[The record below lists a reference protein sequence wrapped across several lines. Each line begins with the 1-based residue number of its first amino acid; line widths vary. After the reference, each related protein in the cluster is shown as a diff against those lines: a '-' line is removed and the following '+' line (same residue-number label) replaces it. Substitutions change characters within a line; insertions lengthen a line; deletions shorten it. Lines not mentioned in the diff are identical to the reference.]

1 MPRRKQR
8 HPQPVKVD
16 AEDTLEET
24 PGGDLVLQSDLLLGQ
39 DLEFEDSSDRIM
51 GFEKDLEGPYLQTR
65 LPLCSGLSQGAAC
78 LRQDVDKGNVD
89 SLVGKISIP
98 AYSLSDDD
106 YSSYRQLS
114 VESDPEEGREPGPTA
129 LPCSQCGL
137 QLAVRVGPSCPQC
150 AGAEEGR
157 GQRVLYSCQLCPF
170 ASHYSSHLKR
180 HMKTHNG
187 EKPFKCP
194 HCDYASAQLVNLT
207 RHKRTHT
214 GERPYRCQACS
225 FACSS
230 LGNLRRHERI
240 HSQDKPFQC
249 SACAYRCNQRR
260 NLQRHTRSHRQAE
273 EGPCCRNKAQGP
285 LLPELN
291 LQVSGASSPR
301 LQGEEADA
309 LPELL
314 FPFTCRMCGLVL
326 DDGLV
331 QDESLVEQICSRCSL
346 AVLSTEPDESP
357 PESGT
362 KGFSCSLCPFATHYP
377 NHLARHMKT
386 HSGEKPFACPLCPY
400 ASAHLDNLK
409 RHQRV
414 HTGERPYKCQL
425 CDYACG
431 NLANLKRHGRIHSGD
446 KPFRC
451 SLCSYRCNQ
460 SMNLKRHML
469 RHTGEKP
476 FRCHLCPYTTG
487 HWDNYKRHQKI
498 HGPAAEGW
506 ASPPSAKP
514 RLALPPPAASLH

>member
-1 MPRRKQR
+1 MALFCSFPLKRLAWAFLCPAR
-8 HPQPVKVD
+8 
-16 AEDTLEET
+16 T
-24 PGGDLVLQSDLLLGQ
+24 GGACGWLLGGCLVLCGLWADAS
-39 DLEFEDSSDRIM
+39 
-51 GFEKDLEGPYLQTR
+51 P
-65 LPLCSGLSQGAAC
+65 LPAAFA
-78 LRQDVDKGNVD
+78 VD

-114 VESDPEEGREPGPTA
+114 VESDPEEGREPGPPA
-129 LPCSQCGL
+129 PPCPQCGL
-137 QLAVRVGPSCPQC
+137 GQSCPQC
-150 AGAEEGR
+150 AGAEGGR
-157 GQRVLYSCQLCPF
+157 GQRLIYSCQLCPF

-194 HCDYASAQLVNLT
+194 HCAYASAQLVNLR
-207 RHKRTHT
+207 RHERTHT
-214 GERPYRCQACS
+214 GERPYHCRACS

-230 LGNLRRHERI
+230 LGNLRRHERV

-249 SACAYRCNQRR
+249 STCDYRCNQSPRPASPT
-260 NLQRHTRSHRQAE
+260 LSPKH
-273 EGPCCRNKAQGP
+273 CP
-285 LLPELN
+285 LLPELS
-291 LQVSGASSPR
+291 LRGSGTGSPLLPGCAR
-301 LQGEEADA
+301 LRGEEADA

-326 DDGLV
+326 DDGLA
-331 QDESLVEQICSRCSL
+331 QDESLAEQICGRCSL
-346 AVLSTEPDESP
+346 AVLSAEPGASP
-357 PESGT
+357 PASGA

-451 SLCSYRCNQ
+451 GLCSYRCNQ

-476 FRCHLCPYTTG
+476 FRCRHCPYTTG

-506 ASPPSAKP
+506 AKP
-514 RLALPPPAASLH
+514 RLAPPPPALCVAAVRGWD

>member
-1 MPRRKQR
+1 MVQLECGIEPWEGVGGSPSSGSRAVSALPFGLENLCFVPLPESGEQLSEETVLPPL
-8 HPQPVKVD
+8 PQMCKAEGLETED
-16 AEDTLEET
+16 ALEET
-24 PGGDLVLQSDLLLGQ
+24 PGGGLVLQSDLLLGQ
-39 DLEFEDSSDRIM
+39 DLEFEDSGNRIM
-51 GFEKDLEGPYLQTR
+51 GFEKDSE
-65 LPLCSGLSQGAAC
+65 GLSVCAAAPSM
-78 LRQDVDKGNVD
+78 DH
-89 SLVGKISIP
+89 VGLP
-98 AYSLSDDD
+98 AWPAEAGGPLA
-106 YSSYRQLS
+106 LCE
-114 VESDPEEGREPGPTA
+114 VGGPT
-129 LPCSQCGL
+129 G
-137 QLAVRVGPSCPQC
+137 SCPQC
-150 AGAEEGR
+150 AGAEDGQ
-157 GQRVLYSCQLCPF
+157 GQRVVYSCQLCPF
-170 ASHYSSHLKR
+170 ATHYSSHLKR

-194 HCDYASAQLVNLT
+194 QCDYASAQLVNLT

-214 GERPYRCQACS
+214 GERPYRCRACS

-249 SACAYRCNQRR
+249 SACTYRCNQSR
-260 NLQRHTRSHRQAE
+260 NLKRHMSCSRSER
-273 EGPCCRNKAQGP
+273 
-285 LLPELN
+285 LLPELS
-291 LQVSGASSPR
+291 LHVSGAGSPLLPACAHLR
-301 LQGEEADA
+301 GEEADA

-326 DDGLV
+326 DDGLA
-331 QDESLVEQICSRCSL
+331 QDDSLAEQICSRCSL
-346 AVLSTEPDESP
+346 AVLSAEPRGSP
-357 PESGT
+357 PESGA
-362 KGFSCSLCPFATHYP
+362 KGFSCSLCPFTTHYP

-446 KPFRC
+446 KPFQC
-451 SLCSYRCNQ
+451 SLCSYCCNQ

-476 FRCHLCPYTTG
+476 FRCRHCAYTTG

-498 HGPAAEGW
+498 HGGPAEGW
-506 ASPPSAKP
+506 AGPETPPVKAG
-514 RLALPPPAASLH
+514 RAGAQALLQP

>member
-1 MPRRKQR
+1 
-8 HPQPVKVD
+8 
-16 AEDTLEET
+16 
-24 PGGDLVLQSDLLLGQ
+24 
-39 DLEFEDSSDRIM
+39 M
-51 GFEKDLEGPYLQTR
+51 GFEKDSEV
-65 LPLCSGLSQGAAC
+65 A
-78 LRQDVDKGNVD
+78 

-98 AYSLSDDD
+98 PCSLSDDD
-106 YSSYRQLS
+106 CASSYQQLS
-114 VESDPEEGREPGPTA
+114 VESDPEEGREPGPPVPA
-129 LPCSQCGL
+129 CHQCGL
-137 QLAVRVGPSCPQC
+137 PLAGPLGQSCPRC
-150 AGAEEGR
+150 AGAEQGQA
-157 GQRVLYSCQLCPF
+157 QRVVYSCQLCPF

-187 EKPFKCP
+187 EKPFKCS
-194 HCDYASAQLVNLT
+194 HCNYASAQLVNLT

-240 HSQDKPFQC
+240 HSQDKPFRC
-249 SACAYRCNQRR
+249 SSCNYRCNQSR
-260 NLQRHTRSHRQAE
+260 NLKRHLLSHRQAE
-273 EGPCCRNKAQGP
+273 EGPCSQGEAQEPP
-285 LLPELN
+285 LLPELS
-291 LQVSGASSPR
+291 LHVSSTGSPLLPGCAQ
-301 LQGEEADA
+301 LQGDEADD

-314 FPFTCRMCGLVL
+314 FPFTCHTCGLVL
-326 DDGLV
+326 DDGLA
-331 QDESLVEQICSRCSL
+331 EQLCSRCSL
-346 AVLSTEPDESP
+346 AVLSAEPGASP
-357 PESGT
+357 PESGA
-362 KGFSCSLCPFATHYP
+362 KGFACRLCAFATHYP

-451 SLCSYRCNQ
+451 GLCSYRCNQ

-476 FRCHLCPYTTG
+476 FGCRHCPYTTG
-487 HWDNYKRHQKI
+487 HWDNYKRHQKV
-498 HGPAAEGW
+498 HGPALEAWSGPQP
-506 ASPPSAKP
+506 ASA
-514 RLALPPPAASLH
+514 RVALPPPGASLP

>member
-16 AEDTLEET
+16 TEDTLEET
-24 PGGDLVLQSDLLLGQ
+24 PGGGLVLQSDLLLGQ

-51 GFEKDLEGPYLQTR
+51 GFEKDSE
-65 LPLCSGLSQGAAC
+65 
-78 LRQDVDKGNVD
+78 VD
-89 SLVGKISIP
+89 SLVGKITIP

-106 YSSYRQLS
+106 YSSSYRQLS
-114 VESDPEEGREPGPTA
+114 VESDPEEGREPGPPA
-129 LPCSQCGL
+129 SPCPQCGL
-137 QLAVRVGPSCPQC
+137 QLAVRLGQSCPRC
-150 AGAEEGR
+150 AGAE
-157 GQRVLYSCQLCPF
+157 GQRVVYSCQLCPF

-180 HMKTHNG
+180 HLKTHNG
-187 EKPFKCP
+187 EKPFQCP

-240 HSQDKPFQC
+240 HSQDQPFRC
-249 SACAYRCNQRR
+249 GACEYRCAQSRS
-260 NLQRHTRSHRQAE
+260 LTRHMLRHRQAE
-273 EGPCCRNKAQGP
+273 EAPGRQDKAQEP
-285 LLPELN
+285 LLPEPSLRA
-291 LQVSGASSPR
+291 SGAGSPLPPGCAR
-301 LQGEEADA
+301 LRTDEADA

-314 FPFTCRMCGLVL
+314 FPFTCRTCGLVL
-326 DDGLV
+326 ADGLA
-331 QDESLVEQICSRCSL
+331 QDESLAEQVCSHCSL
-346 AVLSTEPDESP
+346 AVLSGSP
-357 PESGT
+357 PASGQ
-362 KGFSCSLCPFATHYP
+362 KGFSCSLCPFATRYP

-386 HSGEKPFACPLCPY
+386 HSGEKPFPCPLCPY

-414 HTGERPYKCQL
+414 HTGERPYKCPL
-425 CDYACG
+425 CAYACG
-431 NLANLKRHGRIHSGD
+431 NLANLKRHGRTHSGD

-451 SLCSYRCNQ
+451 GLCSYRCNQ

-476 FRCHLCPYTTG
+476 FRCRLCAYTTG
-487 HWDNYKRHQKI
+487 HWDNYKRHQKV
-498 HGPAAEGW
+498 HGPPATAPRP
-506 ASPPSAKP
+506 AS
-514 RLALPPPAASLH
+514 LPPAAPLP